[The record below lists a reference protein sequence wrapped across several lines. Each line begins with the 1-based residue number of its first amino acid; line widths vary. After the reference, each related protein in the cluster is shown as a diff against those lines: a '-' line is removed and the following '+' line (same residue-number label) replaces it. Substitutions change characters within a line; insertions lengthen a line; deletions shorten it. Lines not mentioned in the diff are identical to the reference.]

1 MFQVRIYL
9 LMLSKYPRKS
19 KGYFGYRL
27 ETIDK
32 QGRVHEKTVY
42 DEEEDITANQLA
54 LVAMYRA
61 FEELKSP
68 CEVEVFTDSLY
79 LRGNFVSN
87 MQNWALALLDEQQR
101 RTGSQ
106 RRPVAEAG
114 ADYRAACSEIQYRV
128 PVARPGT
135 DDAGT
140 DGEEGKTCGINLENW
155 TAIKRSMSWR
165 RTCSMRAIW
174 IR

>member
-87 MQNWALALLDEQQR
+87 MQNWTLHSWMNSKGE
-101 RTGSQ
+101 
-106 RRPVAEAG
+106 PVANGDLWRKLEQITEQHVVRLNTE
-114 ADYRAACSEIQYRV
+114 YQW
-128 PVARPGT
+128 PARGRMT
-135 DDAGT
+135 RELMERKERHVG
-140 DGEEGKTCGINLENW
+140 
-155 TAIKRSMSWR
+155 
-165 RTCSMRAIW
+165 
-174 IR
+174 